1 MVSKSLE
8 CHVVMKPK
16 RSSCSFSFLPGD
28 RTAFHLDDHL
38 AIELKACFGSWVQSI
53 PAVHELGGVN
63 TAVKRGN
70 CSGGR
75 KFRKL
80 NL

>member
-1 MVSKSLE
+1 MVSVSLE
-8 CHVVMKPK
+8 CHMVMKPK
-16 RSSCSFSFLPGD
+16 RSSCYFSFMPGT
-28 RTAFHLDDHL
+28 RIVFYQDDHL
-38 AIELKACFGSWVQSI
+38 AIELNACIGCWVQSI
-53 PAVHELGGVN
+53 PAVHELGGIN
-63 TAVKRGN
+63 MAVERGK